1 MQARSTSYASS
12 GSVAPVYARGYHVPI
27 WSRFGEGRAKSLA
40 PGRARGGR
48 RSRFSCGLLW
58 GFRGQLSPFF
68 SVGDYVVGLVK
79 LDPPLFLIG
88 LGIALL
94 LAAASLSL
102 PALALGA
109 RAGHLTKTALLSG
122 PGFCAFVFFLLV
134 SLGGNVAFVLFAL
147 VALVA
152 TSVIGSLVAIREEGP
167 FTVRLGRATVIAA
180 VAIYC
185 ASLLTWLVYGGREG
199 LLYSL
204 APVIVASSSWPV
216 GPAIVAS
223 PRPD

>member
-1 MQARSTSYASS
+1 MAIFLLFFT
-12 GSVAPVYARGYHVPI
+12 V
-27 WSRFGEGRAKSLA
+27 GE
-40 PGRARGGR
+40 
-48 RSRFSCGLLW
+48 
-58 GFRGQLSPFF
+58 
-68 SVGDYVVGLVK
+68 YVVGLGK
-79 LDPPLFLIG
+79 LDLPIFLIG
-88 LGIALL
+88 LGTALL

-109 RAGHLTKTALLSG
+109 RGGHLTRTALLSG
-122 PGFCAFVFFLLV
+122 LGFCVFVFFLLV

-147 VALVA
+147 MALVA
-152 TSVIGSLVAIREEGP
+152 TSVIGTLAAIREEGP
-167 FTVRLGRATVIAA
+167 LTVRLGRATVIAA

-216 GPAIVAS
+216 LPAITAS
-223 PRPD
+223 LRSD

>member
-1 MQARSTSYASS
+1 
-12 GSVAPVYARGYHVPI
+12 
-27 WSRFGEGRAKSLA
+27 
-40 PGRARGGR
+40 
-48 RSRFSCGLLW
+48 
-58 GFRGQLSPFF
+58 
-68 SVGDYVVGLVK
+68 VGDYVVGLVK

-109 RAGHLTKTALLSG
+109 RAGHQTKTALLSG
-122 PGFCAFVFFLLV
+122 PGFCAFGFFLLV

-167 FTVRLGRATVIAA
+167 FTVRLGR
-180 VAIYC
+180 
-185 ASLLTWLVYGGREG
+185 
-199 LLYSL
+199 
-204 APVIVASSSWPV
+204 PP
-216 GPAIVAS
+216 
-223 PRPD
+223 